1 VVVNEPEIMAD
12 AWDGRYED
20 GSFFANIRHRFRH
33 ASRSVDGLQYRSI
46 RARVVDQ

>member
-20 GSFFANIRHRFRH
+20 GSFFANIRH

-46 RARVVDQ
+46 RARAVDQ